1 MRDEGGVEG
10 FKGMIMKT
18 LPSLKA
24 DCMIQRNLSE
34 AYPDNKAYMRDYEKA
49 QRAVEAKERELFCDI
64 HEQETQ

>member
-1 MRDEGGVEG
+1 
-10 FKGMIMKT
+10 MKT